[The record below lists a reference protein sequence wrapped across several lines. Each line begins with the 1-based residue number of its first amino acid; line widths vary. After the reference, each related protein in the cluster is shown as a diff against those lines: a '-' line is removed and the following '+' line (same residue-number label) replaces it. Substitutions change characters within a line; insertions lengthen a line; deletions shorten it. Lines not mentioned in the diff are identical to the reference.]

1 MRAGQAIAEMG
12 RSPAAVDVLHFEI
25 RRGGKPVDPSR
36 YLPRR

>member
-1 MRAGQAIAEMG
+1 MG
-12 RSPAAVDVLHFEI
+12 RSPSAFDALHFEN